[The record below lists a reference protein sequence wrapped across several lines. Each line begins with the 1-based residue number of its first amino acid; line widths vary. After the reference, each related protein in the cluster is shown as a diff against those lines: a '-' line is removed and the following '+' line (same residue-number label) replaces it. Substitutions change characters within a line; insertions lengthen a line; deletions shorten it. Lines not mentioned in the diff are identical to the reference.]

1 MSDKP
6 CQRGDNRPPS
16 NLTPKVVS
24 KILPNLSKT
33 ALSDSTIVSVGD
45 LAGYG
50 EIREIWEANAA
61 MAPDYE
67 LSDAHF
73 VDLKLTRSD
82 IYSSASHH
90 PRRIPDEL
98 TE

>member
-1 MSDKP
+1 M
-6 CQRGDNRPPS
+6 
-16 NLTPKVVS
+16 
-24 KILPNLSKT
+24 
-33 ALSDSTIVSVGD
+33 
-45 LAGYG
+45 
-50 EIREIWEANAA
+50 WEANAA
-61 MAPDYE
+61 IAPDCQ